1 MTFRHIFL
9 LAILLHT
16 SLSLA
21 AEIVVVAP
29 SESVQAG
36 ERFLVSV
43 YFNNVSHAEETV
55 AIPAALPARLSGD
68 AFAADLALAVE
79 NAQDA
84 ASFRLPPG
92 GFRKVTYSGVAPARA
107 RGPLTLELAEVAANR
122 PLLAVGP
129 PVAVAQPVAA
139 VPQAA
144 ASPQV
149 AVAPQVGVIA
159 QVAEVPHEGAVAQG
173 PDAAAAPARVEAAA
187 PAPQGEVGDSFNPQA
202 VLARFDIYEP
212 MYFAVGSRTN
222 TNAKFQLSFRY
233 RMLWDLNLAYT
244 QTSLWDLQSASK
256 PFYDSAYKPRIFWYR
271 DDVGYRSGWLTRLG
285 LEAGVG
291 HESNGKDGADSR
303 SINIAY
309 VTPRFTFG
317 NPDDYH
323 LLVAPRILG
332 YLEKTDNPD
341 IDDYRGYVDLT
352 MKFGKRNGLLL
363 GAELRRGS
371 QGYSAQLDLSY
382 PLRPLSGDR
391 FGGYLQLQYFNGYG
405 ESLLDYNR
413 KLPSQIR
420 FGYMLV
426 R

>member
-1 MTFRHIFL
+1 MTFRRILL
-9 LAILLHT
+9 LAILFYAP
-16 SLSLA
+16 LSLG

-29 SESVQAG
+29 SESVRAG

-43 YFNNVSHAEETV
+43 YFNNVSHTDETI
-55 AIPAALPARLSGD
+55 AIPAVLRARLRGD
-68 AFAADLALAVE
+68 GFAADLTLAVE
-79 NAQDA
+79 NAEDA
-84 ASFRLPPG
+84 TSVRLPPG
-92 GFRKVTYSGVAPARA
+92 GFRKVTYGGGVPANA
-107 RGPLTLELAEVAANR
+107 GSPVTLELADVAANK
-122 PLLAVGP
+122 PLFAV
-129 PVAVAQPVAA
+129 V
-139 VPQAA
+139 
-144 ASPQV
+144 PQV
-149 AVAPQVGVIA
+149 AVAPP
-159 QVAEVPHEGAVAQG
+159 VAVVPQDAVVPQAAVAAQA
-173 PDAAAAPARVEAAA
+173 PVAADA
-187 PAPQGEVGDSFNPQA
+187 PAPAGAGATPPAPRAEVGDSFNPQA
-202 VLARFDIYEP
+202 VLSRFDIYEP
-212 MYFAVGSRTN
+212 MYFAVGSRTS
-222 TNAKFQLSFRY
+222 TNAKFQFSFRY

-303 SINIAY
+303 AINIAY

-317 NPDDYH
+317 NPEDYH
-323 LLVAPRILG
+323 LLVTPRILG

-341 IDDYRGYVDLT
+341 IADYRGYVDLGV
-352 MKFGKRNGLLL
+352 KFGKRNGLLL